1 MPATSFT
8 KVTAAN
14 FADGIADV
22 ADEAADQANSN
33 DFVNTGNTFLIVI
46 NASGGNVTPT
56 FGPLTASQ
64 YTVNDAITK
73 TPATPVPT
81 LKTGFYGPF
90 PTAIYG
96 PTVTVNWDTDT
107 SITAAV
113 VEVEATPL

>member
-14 FADGIADV
+14 FADGIANV
-22 ADEAADQANSN
+22 GFEAVDQANSN
-33 DFVNTGNTFLIVI
+33 DFVNTADTYLLVD

-56 FGPLTASQ
+56 FGPLLASK
-64 YTVNDAITK
+64 YTVNDALTK
-73 TPATPVPT
+73 TPASPIAT
-81 LKTGFYGPF
+81 LKQGFYGPF

-96 PTVTVNWDTDT
+96 TTVVVNWDVGT

-113 VEVEATPL
+113 VETQRTPL